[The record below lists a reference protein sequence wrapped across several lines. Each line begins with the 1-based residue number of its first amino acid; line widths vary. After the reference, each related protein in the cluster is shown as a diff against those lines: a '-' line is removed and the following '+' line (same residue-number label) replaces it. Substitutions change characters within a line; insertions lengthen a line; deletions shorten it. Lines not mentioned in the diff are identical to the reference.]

1 MIPSDVHYDVYGWM
15 VNYLKNTSEIR
26 CFAIIYT
33 YTKEK
38 GSFDCGLKY
47 LAEIMQC
54 SEPSARAAVQR
65 LISKRLV
72 SQEIITTGIGR
83 HCRYTARK
91 DAAKR
96 MRSTERR

>member
-1 MIPSDVHYDVYGWM
+1 MIPLDVHYDVYGWM
-15 VNYLKNTSEIR
+15 VNYLKNISEIR

-38 GSFDCGLKY
+38 GSFDCGLKC

-65 LISKRLV
+65 LVSKSLV
-72 SQEIITTGIGR
+72 SQEIVITGIGR
-83 HCRYTARK
+83 HCRYTVRK
-91 DAAKR
+91 GVVKK

>member
-1 MIPSDVHYDVYGWM
+1 MIPLDVHYDVYGWM

-38 GSFDCGLKY
+38 GSFDSGLKC

-54 SEPSARAAVQR
+54 SEQSARAAVQR
-65 LISKRLV
+65 LVSKCLIH
-72 SQEIITTGIGR
+72 QELITTGIGR
-83 HCRYTARK
+83 HCRYTVEK
-91 DAAKR
+91 GEVKK